1 MEDNKERFISLL
13 RSTGR
18 PGIEELIAY
27 LDSPDSDWFK
37 APASTK
43 YHCACE
49 GGLVEHSLA
58 VFDECVRLY
67 NAYSDRQEVANL
79 SKASI
84 TLVALLH
91 DMCKLNMYKQVE
103 KFRKNEF
110 GSWEKYLT
118 YEHGEQFKFGGHG
131 SKSVF
136 LITGFVKLTQQEAAA
151 VNCHMGTWDVKEVQL
166 ISQVYAE
173 NPLAWLLHVADEAAT
188 FIDKK

>member
-1 MEDNKERFISLL
+1 MEANKERFISLL
-13 RSTGR
+13 RSTER

-43 YHCACE
+43 YHCAYE

-67 NAYSDRQEVANL
+67 NAYSDQPEVANL

-84 TLVALLH
+84 TLIALLH

-118 YEHGEQFKFGGHG
+118 YEHDEQFKFGGHG